1 MTWRQRFSQLTPFGL
16 WVMFLLG
23 VLAAALIAALIV
35 LIKGLGVTNLTNLV
49 PWGLWI
55 GIDLS
60 SIALSGGA
68 FVLSAVVYLFK
79 LKKYQPLA
87 RTAVFVGMVGYSMAL
102 MTLFMDIGRPDRF
115 WHGWFYWNIHSPLW
129 EVTMCVTIYFNV
141 LLLEVAPILGQAE
154 WFHSRWPKLA
164 HRLEHVH
171 KLAPYLAIIGLCLST
186 LHQSSLG
193 ATYGILRARP
203 IWYRP
208 SLAFLFYVSA
218 IVAGPSLTVLASKIA
233 AYVTPRAK
241 VRQEI
246 LDPVARTIG
255 FGLLIYFVLRVWDLL
270 AVMNST
276 APGRDEGLALLTQ
289 GSLAINF
296 WGLEFALG
304 MIVPMIILLS
314 NRLRRYD
321 RLTMLALALVVVG
334 LVAYRWDT
342 NMVGQLVAF
351 AYQPQLDVP
360 LYTSYTPSLVEWL
373 VGFGV
378 IAYGILA
385 FTLAV
390 RYLNLVNHE
399 VEPEPVV
406 VKQPAAATATA

>member
-1 MTWRQRFSQLTPFGL
+1 MTLKNRFSQLTPFGL
-16 WVMFLLG
+16 WMMFLVS
-23 VLAAALIAALIV
+23 VLAAALVAALIV

-60 SIALSGGA
+60 SIALSAGA
-68 FVLSAVVYLFK
+68 FVLSAAVYLFK
-79 LKKYQPLA
+79 LKKYEPLA

-102 MTLFMDIGRPDRF
+102 MTLFIDIGRPDRF
-115 WHGWFYWNIHSPLW
+115 WHGWFYWNLHSPLW
-129 EVTMCVTIYFNV
+129 EVTMCVTVYFNV
-141 LLLEVAPILGQAE
+141 LLLEAAPILGQAD
-154 WFHSRWPKLA
+154 WFRSRWPNLA

-171 KLAPYLAIIGLCLST
+171 KLAPYLAIVGLCLST

-218 IVAGPSLTVLASKIA
+218 IVAGPALTVLASKIA

-241 VRQEI
+241 VRQDI
-246 LDPVARTIG
+246 LDPVTREIG
-255 FGLLIYFVLRVWDLL
+255 WALLIYFALRVWDLL
-270 AVMNST
+270 VVSNTS
-276 APGRDEGLALLTQ
+276 APGRDEGLLLLTQ
-289 GSLAINF
+289 GSLAFNF
-296 WGLEFALG
+296 WVLEFGLG

-321 RLTMLALALVVVG
+321 RLTMLALALVVIG

-351 AYQPQLDVP
+351 AIQPQMDVP

-378 IAYGILA
+378 IAYGLLA

-399 VEPEPVV
+399 MEPEPVV
-406 VKQPAAATATA
+406 AKRPAAAVATA

>member
-1 MTWRQRFSQLTPFGL
+1 MTLKNRFSQLTPFGL
-16 WVMFLLG
+16 WMMFLLA
-23 VLAAALIAALIV
+23 VLAAALVAALIV

-60 SIALSGGA
+60 SIALSAGA
-68 FVLSAVVYLFK
+68 FVLSAAVYLFK
-79 LKKYQPLA
+79 LKKYEPLA

-102 MTLFMDIGRPDRF
+102 MTLFIDIGRPDRF
-115 WHGWFYWNIHSPLW
+115 WHGWFYWNLHSPLW
-129 EVTMCVTIYFNV
+129 EVTMCVTVYFNV
-141 LLLEVAPILGQAE
+141 LLLEAAPILGQAD
-154 WFHSRWPKLA
+154 WFRSRWPNLA

-171 KLAPYLAIIGLCLST
+171 KLAPYLAIVGLCLST

-218 IVAGPSLTVLASKIA
+218 IVAGPALTVLASKIA

-241 VRQEI
+241 VRQDI
-246 LDPVARTIG
+246 LDPVTRVIG
-255 FGLLIYFVLRVWDLL
+255 WALLIYFALRVWDLL
-270 AVMNST
+270 VVSNTS
-276 APGRDEGLALLTQ
+276 APGRDEGLLLLTQ
-289 GSLAINF
+289 GSLAFNF
-296 WGLEFALG
+296 WVLEFGLG

-321 RLTMLALALVVVG
+321 RLTMLALALVVIG

-351 AYQPQLDVP
+351 AIQPQMDVP

-378 IAYGILA
+378 IAYGLLA

-399 VEPEPVV
+399 MEPEPVV
-406 VKQPAAATATA
+406 AKRPAAAVATA

>member
-1 MTWRQRFSQLTPFGL
+1 MTWRQRVPQLTPFVL
-16 WVMFLLG
+16 WMMFLLT
-23 VLAAALIAALIV
+23 VIAAALVAALII

-68 FVLSAVVYLFK
+68 FVLSAAVYLFK

-102 MTLFMDIGRPDRF
+102 MTLFIDIGRPDRF

-129 EVTMCVTIYFNV
+129 EVTMCVTVYFNV

-164 HRLEHVH
+164 HRMEHVH
-171 KLAPYLAIIGLCLST
+171 KLAPYLAVIGLCLST

-193 ATYGILRARP
+193 STYGILRARP
-203 IWYRP
+203 IWYRH

-218 IVAGPSLTVLASKIA
+218 IIAGPALTVLASKIA
-233 AYVTPRAK
+233 AYVTPKAK
-241 VRQEI
+241 VRREI
-246 LDPVARTIG
+246 LDPVCRTIG
-255 FGLLIYFVLRVWDLL
+255 FGLLIYFGLRVWDLL
-270 AVMNST
+270 VVMNNA
-276 APGRDEGLALLTQ
+276 APGRDEGLALLMQ
-289 GSLAINF
+289 GSLAFNF
-296 WGLEFALG
+296 WVLEFALG

-314 NRLRRYD
+314 NRLRRHD

-351 AYQPQLDVP
+351 AYQPHMDVP
-360 LYTSYTPSLVEWL
+360 LYTTYTPALAEWL

-378 IAYGILA
+378 VAYGMLA

-390 RYLNLVNHE
+390 RYLNLVNHD
-399 VEPEPVV
+399 VEPEPEV
-406 VKQPAAATATA
+406 VKPLAAATAAA